1 MAIVSEIV
9 EAARP
14 ILESILAD
22 YSKLDYEY
30 IVASNSERSL
40 EKRYGFIP
48 TAASFVDGQAL
59 GFTTV
64 DHAFL
69 LTLTDT
75 YINRDCD
82 EPLRDV
88 LFNMYA
94 EVQDVL
100 KELQKSKLALPTIG
114 NRVLLIYGLSV
125 DEPEI
130 IEENSIVVLRAAFN
144 FRYQYRN
151 N

>member
-1 MAIVSEIV
+1 MAIVAEIV

-14 ILESILAD
+14 ILESILTD
-22 YSKLDYEY
+22 YKRMDYEY
-30 IVASNSERSL
+30 IVGSNNERSL

-48 TAASFVDGQAL
+48 SAASFVEGNAM
-59 GFTTV
+59 GFTTL
-64 DHAFL
+64 DHTFL

-75 YINRDCD
+75 YLNRDSD
-82 EPLRDV
+82 DALRSV
-88 LFNMYA
+88 LFNMYS

-100 KELQKSKLALPTIG
+100 KELQKSKLALPTPS
-114 NRVLLIYGLSV
+114 NRVMLIYGLNI

-130 IEENSIVVLRAAFN
+130 IEENGIVVLRAIFN
-144 FRYQYRN
+144 IRYQYRN